1 MELKITTMP
10 VKSYNKQSSPAS
22 KTKNGSFGVLP
33 FSSKQT
39 VSDLYV
45 FNHHIYEYKKGL
57 RNLVLTTE
65 KASNRETIEERL
77 KRESIPCVVHEI
89 AQDKINVYFG
99 KQECIDVIATFSQHL
114 NLLTPEQDFI
124 LGTMLGYDTCK
135 QCSRYLKM
143 REKHTSD

>member
-1 MELKITTMP
+1 MELKAIDKR
-10 VKSYNKQSSPAS
+10 VQESNHKNIAESQLSS
-22 KTKNGSFGVLP
+22 NSFDIVS

-65 KASNRETIEERL
+65 KASNRKTIEDRL
-77 KRESIPCVVHEI
+77 VKEIISYVVHEVSK
-89 AQDKINVYFG
+89 DKINVYFG
-99 KQECIDVIATFSQHL
+99 HQECIDVVDTFNPHL

-124 LGTMLGYDTCK
+124 LGIMLGYDGVK
-135 QCSRYLKM
+135 QCKRYMKM
-143 REKHTSD
+143 RRKF